1 MKRNK
6 LNLELVLFR
15 IYIIIMIFEAPI
27 RYFLNIAGLASLIY
41 IKDMIIIVLFVLSLK
56 KIKISKIHLI
66 CIVSILISLTV
77 SIMYID
83 NIRQILFF
91 ILKILLIFIVGV
103 VQYKNIIE
111 DFSNN
116 NKFYKVCYVIVVL
129 GIILNYFI
137 TFPWEGLTYSFGDD
151 ITITAS
157 KSWSTG
163 GKKRLSGFSRAS
175 YNAAVQ
181 IGIFSLIIMEN
192 TKNKIRKFGIQLLTI
207 LVIWLT
213 TTKGILVGYII
224 ILIIDQLLPKKE
236 MFLKTL
242 ITVSAIIMILLPLF
256 SISCDPIFEFLK
268 ENLNWETY
276 IKYISS
282 FESRLKSTW
291 PDTFDLI
298 SNNGNIIFG
307 YGFGGIGVAA
317 TIYDSNNVTPADN
330 MFVYLYGT
338 IGLLSLFFIIWIM
351 FKSYKLKIDFK
362 QEKIIYYI
370 LSLIFLYGIVAN
382 VFEETMLNIYLGT
395 IFEYLIQKTLD
406 DRKGK

>member
-1 MKRNK
+1 MKKNK
-6 LNLELVLFR
+6 LKLEVVLFR
-15 IYIIIMIFEAPI
+15 SYIIIMIFEALI
-27 RYFLNIAGLASLIY
+27 RYLLNIVGLAFLIY
-41 IKDMIIIVLFVLSLK
+41 IKDIIIIALFVLSLK

-77 SIMYID
+77 SIIYID
-83 NIRQILFF
+83 SIKQILFF

-103 VQYKNIIE
+103 AQQRNIIE

-116 NKFYKVCYVIVVL
+116 NKFYKVCYVIVAL

-181 IGIFSLIIMEN
+181 ISIFALIITGD
-192 TKNKIRKFGIQLLTI
+192 TKNKIKKLAIQLFSI
-207 LVIWLT
+207 LCIWLT
-213 TTKGILVGYII
+213 TTKGILIGYII

-236 MFLKTL
+236 MFLKLL
-242 ITVSAIIMILLPLF
+242 ITISAIIMILLPLF

-268 ENLNWETY
+268 ENLSWEIY
-276 IKYISS
+276 VKYIASL
-282 FESRLKSTW
+282 ESRLKSTW
-291 PDTFDLI
+291 PDTFELI

-307 YGFGGIGVAA
+307 RGFGGVGAAA
-317 TIYDSNNVTPADN
+317 TIYDSNNITPADN
-330 MFVYLYGT
+330 MFVYLYST
-338 IGLLSLFFIIWIM
+338 MGLFSVFFIIWIM
-351 FKSYKLKIDFK
+351 LKSYKLNIAFK

-370 LSLIFLYGIVAN
+370 LSLTFLYGIVAN
-382 VFEETMLNIYLGT
+382 VFEETMLCIYLGT
-395 IFEYLIQKTLD
+395 IFGYLIQKNID